1 MAEEFPAIASPLH
14 LGPEG
19 RGATLK
25 NRIVFSPT
33 TFGLPHDAYV
43 RRIAGIARGGCAMV
57 VIGDVPV
64 RKHERASLFA
74 R

>member
-33 TFGLPHDAYV
+33 TFGLPHDAL
-43 RRIAGIARGGCAMV
+43 
-57 VIGDVPV
+57 
-64 RKHERASLFA
+64 SLIHI
-74 R
+74 